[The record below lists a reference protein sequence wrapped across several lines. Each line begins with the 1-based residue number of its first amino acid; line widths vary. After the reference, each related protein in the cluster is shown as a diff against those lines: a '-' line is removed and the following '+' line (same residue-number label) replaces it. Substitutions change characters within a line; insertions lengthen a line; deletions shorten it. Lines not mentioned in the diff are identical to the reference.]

1 MNLLRNFTGVR
12 TKFLLQTF
20 SKEIL
25 VGPVDARV
33 THRHTRQTGGVKEE
47 EEGEE
52 KDDAVLLDST
62 GAGTLIIALED
73 EFYEVRL
80 AATRTIARLAAGSKV
95 SITHARGICTT
106 SSGVSR

>member
-1 MNLLRNFTGVR
+1 MRVQAVNLLRNFTGVR

-25 VGPVDARV
+25 VGSVDARI
-33 THRHTRQTGGVKEE
+33 THRHTRRTGGVKEE
-47 EEGEE
+47 EDEGEE
-52 KDDAVLLDST
+52 KDEAVLLDSS

-95 SITHARGICTT
+95 
-106 SSGVSR
+106 